1 MHSSPAR
8 CCGPM
13 RGSVHDEV
21 KAARVAEVVSHMRH
35 DLSSHFRAL
44 VEIYAAPQWLWPAL
58 VQAMLGAPETE
69 TAKEI
74 KPWTVRELPDV
85 EVLAGVGWL

>member
-1 MHSSPAR
+1 
-8 CCGPM
+8 M